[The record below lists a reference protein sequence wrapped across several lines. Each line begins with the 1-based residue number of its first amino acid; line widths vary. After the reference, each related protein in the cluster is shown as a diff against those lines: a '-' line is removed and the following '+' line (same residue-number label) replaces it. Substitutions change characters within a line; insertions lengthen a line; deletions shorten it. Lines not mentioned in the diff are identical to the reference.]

1 MHIANHDQ
9 YNAAVRRAAALSD
22 ALPNSEEG
30 LEFQR
35 LTAAIRD
42 WDEAHKGENA
52 HGPEPDQSLL
62 RPDDLPFSGLPG
74 NLGKLHKD

>member
-1 MHIANHDQ
+1 MHIANHDE
-9 YNAAVRRAAALSD
+9 YNAAVQRAAALSD
-22 ALPNSEEG
+22 ALPKSEEG

-35 LTAAIRD
+35 LTSAIRE

-52 HGPEPDQSLL
+52 HGPELDQSLL